1 MIEATESLLPAC
13 KPRWKETFRKICFFL
28 KKVFTKPETCGM
40 ILFVRERRKRERIEY
55 GALAQL
61 VEQAFRCLSPV
72 PILHR
77 KAVNV
82 KSAQNLAGIFGAI
95 AQLVARYIRIV
106 EVRGSNP
113 LSSTKIV
120 REHSFRTIILY
131 HLSKHQSCK
140 RKESRSMQD
149 IRS

>member
-1 MIEATESLLPAC
+1 MNDRSS
-13 KPRWKETFRKICFFL
+13 
-28 KKVFTKPETCGM
+28 
-40 ILFVRERRKRERIEY
+40 Y

-61 VEQAFRCLSPV
+61 VEQAFSCLSPV

>member
-1 MIEATESLLPAC
+1 MWGISTVGRTSLQ
-13 KPRWKETFRKICFFL
+13 
-28 KKVFTKPETCGM
+28 
-40 ILFVRERRKRERIEY
+40 LFIPVGGFRRKAVSVRSAQNLTREF

-61 VEQAFRCLSPV
+61 VEQAFSCLSPV
-72 PILHR
+72 SILHR

-120 REHSFRTIILY
+120 REHSFRTIILC
-131 HLSKHQSCK
+131 HLSKYQSCK
-140 RKESRSMQD
+140 RKKSRIKRDLQN
-149 IRS
+149 RSKSYHAME

>member
-1 MIEATESLLPAC
+1 MIVQLNENVKCNA
-13 KPRWKETFRKICFFL
+13 KRKIKNICIYLLLFF
-28 KKVFTKPETCGM
+28 FAFA
-40 ILFVRERRKRERIEY
+40 IIIRYQQF

-140 RKESRSMQD
+140 RNESRNMQD

>member
-1 MIEATESLLPAC
+1 MFDADT
-13 KPRWKETFRKICFFL
+13 RKIKNICICLLLFF
-28 KKVFTKPETCGM
+28 FAFAIM
-40 ILFVRERRKRERIEY
+40 IRYKRC

-61 VEQAFRCLSPV
+61 VERTNSNASPLL
-72 PILHR
+72 ILYQ

-113 LSSTKIV
+113 LSSTK
-120 REHSFRTIILY
+120 
-131 HLSKHQSCK
+131 SKEVEPIKWFGFFLWHGYCAPCFTTGKFIEEAAAVVDDRLAALLEKS
-140 RKESRSMQD
+140 
-149 IRS
+149 

>member
-1 MIEATESLLPAC
+1 MPCSGKCQAKLPRMEIFNNLQNKGLLLTAYGVIITLAGSEKQPC
-13 KPRWKETFRKICFFL
+13 SIS
-28 KKVFTKPETCGM
+28 
-40 ILFVRERRKRERIEY
+40 

-61 VEQAFRCLSPV
+61 VEQAFSCLSTL

-82 KSAQNLAGIFGAI
+82 KSAQNLARIFGAI

-113 LSSTKIV
+113 LSSTIFNQIRTVFHLRERRV
-120 REHSFRTIILY
+120 RMYLPKRRYKKSWVLVHPAFSFPQ
-131 HLSKHQSCK
+131 K
-140 RKESRSMQD
+140 
-149 IRS
+149 